1 VDLNLFRA
9 FPITERAKFAIG
21 ISAYNF
27 LNHPNFAAPDS
38 GFGDATYGQITG
50 MVGAPTSA
58 YGNFLGFDSS
68 VRVIQLSGKITF

>member
-1 VDLNLFRA
+1 MNLLRT
-9 FPITERAKFAIG
+9 FPLGPKAKLAMG
-21 ISAYNF
+21 IAAYNF

-38 GFGDATYGQITG
+38 GFGDSTYGLITG